1 MAKAINYEKTE
12 GERLSD
18 ELTYKPQ
25 SVWETTDKQK
35 EINTFCK
42 DYIKFLNNAKTERL
56 AVIEGIKILEKAGF
70 KPIDS
75 FKKLTIPEYNAFC
88 TFLSSVKE
96 QAYKIQSVLVKSD
109 LLSNGTLKCFFF
121 DK

>member
-12 GERLSD
+12 GERLSE

-70 KPIDS
+70 KPLDS
-75 FKKLTIPEYNAFC
+75 FK
-88 TFLSSVKE
+88 
-96 QAYKIQSVLVKSD
+96 
-109 LLSNGTLKCFFF
+109 TLKAG
-121 DK
+121 DKVY